1 MRRGIDVI
9 DTMSHRGPLASAHAR
24 AYRQRMDA
32 SAADYLRAVI
42 LGVIQALTE
51 FLPISSSGHLLLAGE
66 VMGEEISSL
75 TFDVGLHAGTLAAV
89 LIYFWRDWTGMAR
102 SSTVDLMRHRWHLAR
117 WSAQGRLASLVA
129 LGTLPAVL
137 AGVTLDNVI
146 EAHVRGAGVVGVM
159 LLLGAGLLWLADRTD
174 SARDGLGEMDAGR
187 STAIGLAQAVA
198 LIPGVSRSG
207 MTISAARF
215 LGFDR
220 VSAARFSFLL
230 SAPVVAG
237 AATLKLGQA
246 VAGDEVVAWGPLM
259 VGALASG
266 VCGVLV
272 IRALLGYMQ
281 RRTLAVFVWY
291 RIALGLA
298 VLAAVATG
306 LL

>member
-1 MRRGIDVI
+1 MDV
-9 DTMSHRGPLASAHAR
+9 SV
-24 AYRQRMDA
+24 
-32 SAADYLRAVI
+32 ADYLRAVI

-51 FLPISSSGHLLLAGE
+51 FLPISSSGHLLLAE
-66 VMGEEISSL
+66 RVMGKDISSL
-75 TFDVGLHAGTLAAV
+75 TFDVGLHVGTLAAV
-89 LIYFWRDWTGMAR
+89 LLYFWRDWTGMAV
-102 SSTVDLMRHRWHLAR
+102 SSAGDVLRHRWHLAR
-117 WSAQGRLASLVA
+117 WSAQGRLALLVV

-137 AGVTLDNVI
+137 AGVTLDGFI
-146 EAHVRGAGVVGVM
+146 EAHVRGAGVVGVT

-174 SARDGLGEMDAGR
+174 SARESLGELDATRAG
-187 STAIGLAQAVA
+187 TIGLAQAVA

-237 AATLKLGQA
+237 AAVLKLGKA
-246 VAGDEVVAWGPLM
+246 ATGAEAVAWGPLA
-259 VGALASG
+259 VGALVSG

-272 IRALLGYMQ
+272 IRAMLGHMQ
-281 RRTLAVFVWY
+281 RGTLAVFVWY
-291 RIALGLA
+291 RIALGVA
-298 VLAAVATG
+298 VLAAVAMG

>member
-1 MRRGIDVI
+1 
-9 DTMSHRGPLASAHAR
+9 
-24 AYRQRMDA
+24 MDA
-32 SAADYLRAVI
+32 SAADYLRAVV

-51 FLPISSSGHLLLAGE
+51 FLPISSSGHLLLAE
-66 VMGEEISSL
+66 QVMGKDVSSL
-75 TFDVGLHAGTLAAV
+75 TFDVGLHVGTLAAV
-89 LIYFWRDWTGMAR
+89 LLYFWREWTGMAA
-102 SSTVDLMRHRWHLAR
+102 SSATDLLHHRWHLAR
-117 WSAQGRLASLVA
+117 WSVRGRLACLVV

-137 AGVTLDNVI
+137 AGATLDSFI
-146 EAHVRGAGVVGVM
+146 EERVRGAGVVGVM
-159 LLLGAGLLWLADRTD
+159 LLLGAGVLWVADRT
-174 SARDGLGEMDAGR
+174 AAVRDGLGEMDAGR

-198 LIPGVSRSG
+198 LVPGVSRSG

-237 AATLKLGQA
+237 AAALKLGKA
-246 VAGDEVVAWGPLM
+246 VTGDEVVAWGPLA
-259 VGALASG
+259 VGALTSG

-272 IRALLGYMQ
+272 IRGLLGYMQ

-298 VLAAVATG
+298 VLAAVAGG

>member
-1 MRRGIDVI
+1 
-9 DTMSHRGPLASAHAR
+9 
-24 AYRQRMDA
+24 MDA

-42 LGVIQALTE
+42 LGVVQALTE

-66 VMGEEISSL
+66 VMGEDVSSL
-75 TFDVGLHAGTLAAV
+75 TFDVGLHVGTLAAV
-89 LIYFWRDWTGMAR
+89 LIYFWRDWTGMAA
-102 SSTVDLMRHRWHLAR
+102 SSAADLVRHRWRLAR
-117 WSAQGRLASLVA
+117 WSAQGRLACLVA

-137 AGVTLDNVI
+137 AGATLDGAI
-146 EAHVRGAGVVGVM
+146 EEHVRGAAVVGVM
-159 LLLGAGLLWLADRTD
+159 LLLGAGLLWAADRTAA
-174 SARDGLGEMDAGR
+174 ARDGLGEMDAGR
-187 STAIGLAQAVA
+187 SAAIGVAQAVA

-237 AATLKLGQA
+237 AAVLKLGQA
-246 VAGDEVVAWGPLM
+246 AAGDETVAWGPLA
-259 VGALASG
+259 VGALTSG

-272 IRALLGYMQ
+272 IRALLRYMQ
-281 RRTLAVFVWY
+281 HRTLAVFVWY

-298 VLAAVATG
+298 VLAAVAGG

>member
-1 MRRGIDVI
+1 
-9 DTMSHRGPLASAHAR
+9 
-24 AYRQRMDA
+24 MDA

-66 VMGEEISSL
+66 ILGDDVSSL
-75 TFDVGLHAGTLAAV
+75 TFDVGLHMGTLAAV
-89 LIYFWRDWTGMAR
+89 LLYFRRDWTGMAV
-102 SSTVDLMRHRWHLAR
+102 SSTADLLRHRWHMAR
-117 WSAQGRLASLVA
+117 WSAQGRLAALVV
-129 LGTLPAVL
+129 LGTLPAVI
-137 AGVTLDNVI
+137 AGVTLDSYI
-146 EAHVRGAGVVGVM
+146 EEHVRGAGVVGVT
-159 LLLGAGLLWLADRTD
+159 LLLGAGLLWAADRTAF
-174 SARDGLGEMDAGR
+174 ARDGLGEMDAGR
-187 STAIGLAQAVA
+187 SAAIGLAQAVA

-237 AATLKLGQA
+237 AAVLKLGQA
-246 VAGDEVVAWGPLM
+246 VTGDEVVAWGPLT
-259 VGALASG
+259 VGALTSG

-272 IRALLGYMQ
+272 IRGLLGYMQ
-281 RRTLAVFVWY
+281 HRTLAVFVWY

-298 VLAAVATG
+298 VLAAVAMD

>member
-1 MRRGIDVI
+1 
-9 DTMSHRGPLASAHAR
+9 
-24 AYRQRMDA
+24 MDA

-51 FLPISSSGHLLLAGE
+51 FLPISSSGHLLLAE
-66 VMGEEISSL
+66 KVMGKDVSSL
-75 TFDVGLHAGTLAAV
+75 TFDVGLHVGTLAAV
-89 LIYFWRDWTGMAR
+89 LLYFWRDWTGMAV
-102 SSTVDLMRHRWHLAR
+102 SSATDLVRHRWHLAR
-117 WSAQGRLASLVA
+117 WSAHGRLACLVV

-137 AGVTLDNVI
+137 AGATLDTYI
-146 EAHVRGAGVVGVM
+146 EEHVRGAGVVGVM
-159 LLLGAGLLWLADRTD
+159 LLLGAGVLWAADRTAT
-174 SARDGLGEMDAGR
+174 ARDGLGEMDAGR
-187 STAIGLAQAVA
+187 SAAIGLAQAVA

-237 AATLKLGQA
+237 AAILKLGQA
-246 VAGDEVVAWGPLM
+246 VTGDEVVAWGPLA
-259 VGALASG
+259 VGALTSG
-266 VCGVLV
+266 ICGVLV
-272 IRALLGYMQ
+272 IRGLLGYMQ

>member
-1 MRRGIDVI
+1 
-9 DTMSHRGPLASAHAR
+9 
-24 AYRQRMDA
+24 MDA
-32 SAADYLRAVI
+32 SAADYLRAVF

-66 VMGEEISSL
+66 VMGERISSL
-75 TFDVGLHAGTLAAV
+75 TFDVGLHVGTLAAV
-89 LIYFWRDWTGMAR
+89 LLYFWRDWTGMAAA
-102 SSTVDLMRHRWHLAR
+102 SVTDSLRHGWHLAR
-117 WSAQGRLASLVA
+117 WSARGRLACLVVF
-129 LGTLPAVL
+129 GTLPAVI
-137 AGVTLDNVI
+137 AGAALDAYI
-146 EAHVRGAGVVGVM
+146 EEHVRGAGVVGVM
-159 LLLGAGLLWLADRTD
+159 LLLGAGLLWLADRTAT
-174 SARDGLGEMDAGR
+174 ARDGLGEMDAGR
-187 STAIGLAQAVA
+187 SVAIGLAQAIA
-198 LIPGVSRSG
+198 LVPGVSRSG

-237 AATLKLGQA
+237 AAVLKLGEA
-246 VAGDEVVAWGPLM
+246 VAGHEAVAWGPLA
-259 VGALASG
+259 VGALTSG

-298 VLAAVATG
+298 VLAAVATD